1 MFVLQE
7 NVKAHELMKNQLVCD
22 VCWNEVMSTKQ
33 DFALHAIYA
42 EVADI
47 RMILGMMMLMGMG
60 TRIKQGRGF

>member
-1 MFVLQE
+1 M
-7 NVKAHELMKNQLVCD
+7 CD

-42 EVADI
+42 ESADI